1 MRFVLAFSFFMG
13 LAFSSV
19 SCVSTNIVAMAEK
32 DNLRGVKNA
41 LEKGTQIDMQNRVL
55 SQSFILEAK
64 TNNRV

>member
-1 MRFVLAFSFFMG
+1 MG